1 MIKRNWRTL
10 RLQSE
15 GSGTVHAPA
24 VLSERALR
32 ERSARERKP
41 KHGEVRRRLV
51 GPQLSIT
58 VPALCAV
65 IALVGSAWLTTAG
78 CAQSKREATT
88 REASQQPQPSPA
100 SSRPRRALEN
110 GNDAPTNSNDK
121 GTTDAMNGSQANI
134 EGSGGDSSRDADPVS
149 FDIALKRALASRG
162 ATPESLCGGDSVS
175 RRVLEDYG
183 AMFVASAGVLPPP
196 VCIFAGEAEVTKFQ
210 HEAKFTA
217 TAISGTRVEL
227 QPAAMQA
234 LLDARDEARKS
245 GLDITPRGGAEAA
258 RRSYDDTLRLWN
270 SRFLP
275 ALLYWNKRGRLS
287 DEQVARLR
295 REELREQVREVLEL
309 EKKGIFFS
317 KDLSKSI
324 LYSVAAPGASQHLS
338 MLAFDVLQFEN
349 AHVRSILA
357 AHGWF
362 QTVKSD
368 LPHFTYLGVEEK
380 DLPALGL
387 RRIQSNGRSFWI
399 PNI

>member
-1 MIKRNWRTL
+1 MIERNWRTL

-15 GSGTVHAPA
+15 DSGPVHAPA
-24 VLSERALR
+24 VLSARPRPERFLW
-32 ERSARERKP
+32 ERKP
-41 KHGEVRRRLV
+41 TPHGEAGRKPF
-51 GPQLSIT
+51 GPQFSIT
-58 VPALCAV
+58 VPALCAI
-65 IALVGSAWLTTAG
+65 IALVGSAWLATAG
-78 CAQSKREATT
+78 CAQSKRAAST
-88 REASQQPQPSPA
+88 REAPQQQSSPP

-110 GNDAPTNSNDK
+110 GNDAPARSNDT
-121 GTTDAMNGSQANI
+121 GTTDAMNGSQANS
-134 EGSGGDSSRDADPVS
+134 EGSDSSDTAPVS
-149 FDIALKRALASRG
+149 FDIALKRALAARG
-162 ATPESLCGGDSVS
+162 ATPESVCGGDSVS

-183 AMFVASAGVLPPP
+183 AMFVASAGVMPPP

-217 TAISGTRVEL
+217 AAISGTRVEL

-234 LLDARDEARKS
+234 LLDAREEARKS

-258 RRSYDDTLRLWN
+258 RRSYNDTLRLWN

-295 REELREQVREVLEL
+295 KAELREQVREVLEL

-399 PNI
+399 PNIK